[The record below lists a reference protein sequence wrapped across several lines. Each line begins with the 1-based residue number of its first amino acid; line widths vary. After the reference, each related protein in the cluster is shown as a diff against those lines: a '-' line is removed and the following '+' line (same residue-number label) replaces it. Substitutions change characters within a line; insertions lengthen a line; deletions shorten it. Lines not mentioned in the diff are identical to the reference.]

1 MDELTPISPAQL
13 GPFAQLLGVH
23 VVPEPATVPDHLVV
37 CGRRVTCLTDI
48 VTVLGLKS
56 AGAEPDPLGE
66 EKGLWTL
73 AHRYAARIDSRAK
86 AEKDDTPWPLRVGQ
100 DGLTNRQRAAREYY
114 AKNREQI
121 RAYDQARR
129 DAKKAERQAATQPA
143 AQAPAEAPKADRR
156 KTLEQVLAE
165 IDADGSLSTKQKQNR
180 RYIARHQ
187 EELLAKKREQY
198 HADLDAARARRRD
211 VHRRRR
217 AAATSG
223 QQEHQPCA

>member
-1 MDELTPISPAQL
+1 MDDLTPITPEHL

-23 VVPEPATVPDHLVV
+23 VVPELATVPDHLVV
-37 CGRRVTCLTDI
+37 CGRRVTCLTEI

-66 EKGLWTL
+66 EKGLWAL

-129 DAKKAERQAATQPA
+129 DAKKAARQAATPPA
-143 AQAPAEAPKADRR
+143 PEAPAEVLKARP
-156 KTLEQVLAE
+156 KTLEQILAA
-165 IDADGSLSTKQKQNR
+165 IDADGTLTLKQKQNR
-180 RYIARHQ
+180 RYIARHRD
-187 EELLAKKREQY
+187 ELLQKKREY
-198 HADLDAARARRRD
+198 YCAHLDEEQARRRE
-211 VHRRRR
+211 VHHQRR
-217 AAATSG
+217 ARG
-223 QQEHQPCA
+223 NQEQQPCA